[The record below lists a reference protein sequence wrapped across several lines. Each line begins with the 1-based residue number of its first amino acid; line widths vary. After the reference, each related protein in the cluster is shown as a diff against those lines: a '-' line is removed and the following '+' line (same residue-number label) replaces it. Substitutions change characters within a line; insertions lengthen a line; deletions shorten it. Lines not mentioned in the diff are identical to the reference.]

1 MALEQM
7 MIEEKSLEHDFS
19 VQKSLKFAIRAMLVR
34 PNFLHQINRLKSVFP
49 IVARLKVIEP

>member
-19 VQKSLKFAIRAMLVR
+19 VQKSLKFAVSALFVR
-34 PNFLHQINRLKSVFP
+34 PKFV
-49 IVARLKVIEP
+49 EPNY